1 MLGNLKNF
9 LRHSAV
15 YSISNAAAKAM
26 GVILLPLYTSYLS
39 LADFGELAII
49 EVTLVICV
57 ELFALGQ
64 GPSIVM
70 FNDSDEFKE
79 SIKSIYFTVYSFS
92 LAVAAGSALLLY
104 GIVFG
109 IHHYVL
115 DIHLIY
121 THFPV
126 IAAIFVARILHGL
139 CLDKI
144 RAEEKSVLY
153 TSINLARLLLTL
165 CFTIF
170 FVAYM
175 EYRVPGVLYGYLIGD
190 GVIAIYVSLHQFKGM
205 AARIRKDII
214 PVSLKFGVPLIF
226 TSVAFMILNVSD
238 RYFIKYFHDSEQV
251 ALYDLGYRVAG
262 VLNMF
267 IIMPFTL
274 TLMPSAYKMY
284 GKPGD
289 TRYYSKLLTYFTFAL
304 MWAGL
309 ALSLFAK
316 ELLMIFALNKD
327 YWPAYT
333 VVPLVILGYIFS
345 GMRIFA
351 VLGQFLTRNLKEVAS
366 TSLGAAILN
375 IVLNFIFIPK
385 YGMMAAAYTTLA
397 SFFILYIVSLF
408 ISRKYYTIPFEHG
421 KVSLLIV
428 LGTVMYILFAWL
440 GPEDL
445 VNGIII
451 KIILLAVFPFL
462 LYPLGFYEKIELDTM
477 KKLIKNPADL
487 KKLFEK
493 SP

>member
-1 MLGNLKNF
+1 
-9 LRHSAV
+9 
-15 YSISNAAAKAM
+15 M

-39 LADFGELAII
+39 LGDFGELAII

-70 FNDSDEFKE
+70 FNDSSDYRD

-92 LAVAAGSALLLY
+92 LAVALSSALLLY
-104 GIVFG
+104 GIIFG
-109 IHHYVL
+109 VHHYILNV
-115 DIHLIY
+115 HLMY
-121 THFPV
+121 EYFPV
-126 IAAIFVARILHGL
+126 IAAIFIARIIHGL

-153 TSINLARLLLTL
+153 TTINLARLFLTL

-175 EYRVPGVLYGYLIGD
+175 QYGVVGVLYGYLIGD
-190 GVIAIYVSLHQFKGM
+190 GVIAIYISFHQFGSM
-205 AARIRKDII
+205 AAKLRRDII
-214 PVSLKFGVPLIF
+214 PASLKFGIPLIF

-274 TLMPSAYKMY
+274 TLMPTAYKMY
-284 GKPGD
+284 GQPGD
-289 TRYYSKLLTYFTFAL
+289 KRYYSKLLTYFTFAL
-304 MWAGL
+304 IWAGL
-309 ALSLFAK
+309 ALSLFGK

-327 YWPAYT
+327 FWPAYQ
-333 VVPLVILGYIFS
+333 VVPLVILGYVFS

-366 TSLGAAILN
+366 TSIGAAVLN
-375 IVLNFIFIPK
+375 VILNFIFIPQ

-397 SFFILYIVSLF
+397 SFLVLYIVSLL
-408 ISRKYYTIPFEHG
+408 ISRKYYPIPFEHL
-421 KVSLLIV
+421 KVFLLIA
-428 LGTVMYILFAWL
+428 LGTILYVGFIL
-440 GPEDL
+440 IEPESM
-445 VNGIII
+445 VFSIII
-451 KIILLAVFPFL
+451 KLLLLLIFPFL
-462 LYPLGFYEKIELDTM
+462 LYIVHFYEKIEIDTM
-477 KKLIKNPADL
+477 RNILKTPGGF
-487 KKLFEK
+487 KKLFRK
-493 SP
+493 SE